1 MVASTGDPLTTAER
15 LVIELLTTYRP
26 QVEDVV
32 RAGGDWVT
40 LEGFPDEVPTLSKL
54 EHRRRLHESVDDRP

>member
-1 MVASTGDPLTTAER
+1 
-15 LVIELLTTYRP
+15 
-26 QVEDVV
+26 VV